1 MNKIPKWL
9 TRIRNDESL
18 DVTNIEV
25 TKTNSDDSGYD
36 LGKSQEKLQEIQNIP
51 VSTFNKCKL

>member
-1 MNKIPKWL
+1 MNKIPIWI

-36 LGKSQEKLQEIQNIP
+36 LGKSHEKLQEIQTVP

>member
-1 MNKIPKWL
+1 MNKIPIWI
-9 TRIRNDESL
+9 TRIQNDESL
-18 DVTNIEV
+18 DVTNTEV
-25 TKTNSDDSGYD
+25 TKINSDDSGYD